1 MCAPIIARKHP
12 KLTCLILVTFPST
25 QTLLWALEVGGGSAG
40 AVMANRL
47 SEDADKQ
54 VLLLEAGG
62 SESILT
68 DIPIAAATLQMTPVD
83 WAYQTEP
90 QEAAC
95 FGLVNRRSRWPRGR
109 VLGGS
114 SVLNYMLYIRGNSR
128 DYNRWAAEGADG
140 WSWAD
145 VFPYFLKSED
155 NRDETVAANGKY
167 ADDAIPFRVAVK
179 RERAK
184 LLGHETGRKP
194 LRAATWFANMSVK
207 QRIRYISSFALTLEY
222 FDLWPNHVCVCVC
235 VQWPL
240 QDPAGR

>member
-1 MCAPIIARKHP
+1 VHTAQCTPSPPAP
-12 KLTCLILVTFPST
+12 
-25 QTLLWALEVGGGSAG
+25 VGGGSAG
-40 AVMANRL
+40 ATLANRL
-47 SEDADKQ
+47 SEDAHNK

-68 DIPIAAATLQMTPVD
+68 DIPIAAATLQMTPID

-114 SVLNYMLYIRGNSR
+114 SVLNYMLYVRGNKR
-128 DYNRWAAEGADG
+128 DYNRWAAEGAHG

-155 NRDETVAANGKY
+155 NRDETVAANGK
-167 ADDAIPFRVAVK
+167 
-179 RERAK
+179 
-184 LLGHETGRKP
+184 
-194 LRAATWFANMSVK
+194 
-207 QRIRYISSFALTLEY
+207 
-222 FDLWPNHVCVCVC
+222 
-235 VQWPL
+235 
-240 QDPAGR
+240 